1 MDVYAEH
8 TTGNR
13 GVGRG
18 SAPPKAVAPAPPG
31 SLGKHS
37 EIVSSPPPDARLRDR
52 FALQRDAALLL
63 PGERVAKCGH
73 DVIGSNVQ
81 ILRHK
86 DGGTFYGN
94 LFTCGSL
101 WVCPVCAAK
110 ITEKRRQELV
120 ASVEAWKASGGTVSL
135 LTLTAP
141 HRLGEPLRD
150 LLSRF
155 TKARRSFRKSMAY
168 VRAAEASGLAGTVRA
183 LEVTY
188 GANGWHVHS
197 HEILF
202 SRGATRPDADVLL
215 PVWQTACIRSG
226 FKAPN
231 GHGLSVEDG
240 SKAAEYASK
249 WGAAEELTKAHVKR
263 GKEGGRTPWDLL
275 RDGGA
280 GDRQAAALFVQY
292 AGQFKGKKQLVWSKG
307 LRDLLGLGSERTD
320 EELAEERVEDAVVI
334 ATLTRDEWGV
344 VVANDLR
351 AEVLLIAR
359 EEGAAGVW
367 RLLSMCGG
375 GS

>member
-1 MDVYAEH
+1 
-8 TTGNR
+8 
-13 GVGRG
+13 
-18 SAPPKAVAPAPPG
+18 
-31 SLGKHS
+31 
-37 EIVSSPPPDARLRDR
+37 
-52 FALQRDAALLL
+52 
-63 PGERVAKCGH
+63 
-73 DVIGSNVQ
+73 
-81 ILRHK
+81 
-86 DGGTFYGN
+86 
-94 LFTCGSL
+94 
-101 WVCPVCAAK
+101 
-110 ITEKRRQELV
+110 
-120 ASVEAWKASGGTVSL
+120 
-135 LTLTAP
+135 
-141 HRLGEPLRD
+141 
-150 LLSRF
+150 
-155 TKARRSFRKSMAY
+155 MAY
-168 VRAAEASGLAGTVRA
+168 VRAADASGIVGTVRA

-202 SRGATRPDADVLL
+202 SRGEARPDADGLL

-263 GKEGGRTPWDLL
+263 GKEGGRSPWDLL
-275 RDGGA
+275 RDGGS

-307 LRDLLGLGSERTD
+307 LRDLLGLGAERTD
-320 EELAEERVEDAVVI
+320 EELAGEQVEESVVI
-334 ATLTRDEWGV
+334 ATLTREEWSAVLG
-344 VVANDLR
+344 NDLR